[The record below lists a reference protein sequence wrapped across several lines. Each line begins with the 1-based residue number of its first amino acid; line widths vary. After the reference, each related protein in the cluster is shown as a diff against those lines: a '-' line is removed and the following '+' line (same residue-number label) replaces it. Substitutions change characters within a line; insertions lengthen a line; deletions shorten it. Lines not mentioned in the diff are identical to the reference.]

1 MQTREFDAAAVHTLL
16 AAAVAAPSIH
26 NTQPWRFGLDPD
38 SGTVQVRA
46 DHRRQLPRADPL
58 RRAQHMSVGAAV
70 FNLRVAAEH
79 LGWDPVVRL
88 RPAVD
93 DPDLLATVQLS
104 CPAADRHLSLSG
116 LYDAVERRHTS
127 RMPFTGRPVPDPV
140 VTEMIGAARA
150 EGAHLDVPDI
160 MGTRRLL
167 HLTEAAETRNAAD
180 PAGTGEMRAWVTPPG
195 ERAPYGIPLNA
206 LGPRDASGRMPVRDF
221 TGVLPVPRLPAVRF
235 ERHAQVAL
243 LWTSHDRPEDWLRAG
258 QALERVLLT
267 ATRYG
272 VRTSMLHQA
281 MEWPDLRAA
290 MAGTRRRC
298 SPHLLIRFGYG
309 SGSGSGGGRTPRASA
324 RPVAGPGPGAGARRP
339 GRGRDQAQD
348 RGQEWGRAR

>member
-88 RPAVD
+88 RPAVG

-348 RGQEWGRAR
+348 RGQDWGRAR

>member
-1 MQTREFDAAAVHTLL
+1 MTQTRELDAAAVHTLL

-46 DHRRQLPRADPL
+46 DRRRQLPRADPL

-93 DPDLLATVQLS
+93 DPDLLATVRLS
-104 CPAADRHLSLSG
+104 CPTADRHLSLSG

-195 ERAPYGIPLNA
+195 ERTPYGIPLNA

-258 QALERVLLT
+258 QALERVLLA
-267 ATRYG
+267 ATRRG
-272 VRTSMLHQA
+272 VRTSVLHQA

-290 MAGTRRRC
+290 VAGTRRRC
-298 SPHLLIRFGYG
+298 SPHLLIRFGY
-309 SGSGSGGGRTPRASA
+309 GSGSGGGRTPRASA

-339 GRGRDQAQD
+339 GRGPDQ
-348 RGQEWGRAR
+348 GQGQGWAH